1 MPVHSKRV
9 ATAEASSK
17 TVQRRLQQLRGT
29 RSALRIELEDEM
41 RALPKERRQQLLQEV
56 GLPLE
61 IPAEHA
67 LAMKATLSIS
77 WNKLRILR
85 RYIQI
90 FIQVHVCMHMNV
102 HYT

>member
-61 IPAEHA
+61 IPAENG
-67 LAMKATLSIS
+67 LAMKATPFHGT
-77 WNKLRILR
+77 RILR

-90 FIQVHVCMHMNV
+90 FIQIHVCMYMNV
-102 HYT
+102 H